1 MAAEAS
7 EGHLEGG
14 TVPVQERVDSLE
26 RQIEEI
32 KRALELLMEDND
44 TQPELR
50 RAWFALQML
59 PPED

>member
-7 EGHLEGG
+7 DGDLEVGIS
-14 TVPVQERVDSLE
+14 PVQERVDALE

-32 KRALELLMEDND
+32 KRALEILMESDD

-50 RAWFALQML
+50 RAWFALGKP